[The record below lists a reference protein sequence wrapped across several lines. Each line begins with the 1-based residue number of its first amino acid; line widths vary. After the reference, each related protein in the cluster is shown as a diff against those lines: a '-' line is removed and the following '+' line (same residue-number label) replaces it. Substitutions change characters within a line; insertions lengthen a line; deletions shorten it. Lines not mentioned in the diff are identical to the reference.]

1 MTAEC
6 SSSYGLDLANLGVG
20 RGVDLELA
28 AEVP

>member
-6 SSSYGLDLANLGVG
+6 SSSYGLDLVNFGVG